1 MNATITNISRAP
13 NLAIKPETSA
23 RSIHLIDVENLCG
36 ESNPTK
42 HQVEIARKRYLEAV
56 WSDKTDHFIVASS
69 RGNFMNASLG
79 WPGARYLVRDGKDGA
94 DFCLAEVMTSEKLE
108 QRFQRAV
115 IASGDGGLAP
125 CVAQL
130 AGSGVHTVVVSSR
143 DRLSRLMRLAS
154 HKCIVLTPELEETA

>member
-1 MNATITNISRAP
+1 MNAIITNIARAQA
-13 NLAIKPETSA
+13 LATTPEA
-23 RSIHLIDVENLCG
+23 PERSVHLIDVENLCG

-42 HQVEIARKRYLEAV
+42 HRVEIARKRYLEAV

-94 DFCLAEVMTSEKLE
+94 DFCLAEVMSSEKLE
-108 QRFQRAV
+108 QRFRRAV
-115 IASGDGGLAP
+115 VASGDGGLAP

-130 AGSGVHTVVVSSR
+130 AGSGLHTVVVSSR
-143 DRLSRLMRLAS
+143 NRLSRLMRLAS
-154 HKCIVLTPELEETA
+154 HKCIVLTPELEEIA